1 MIEQLQEKQRRLV
14 ALAKNIA
21 YTREEFAFI
30 NSDERLIA
38 LIGARGVGKTT
49 LLLQY
54 LSQYALDE
62 ALYFSADDISI
73 AACGIIEIAGEFYK
87 LGGRVVVIDEVHM
100 FKEWAAH
107 IKNLYDLYPDL
118 TLRISGSSMLNILM
132 QSHDLSRRV
141 VTKELHTLKFK
152 EYFEIK
158 HNVNLPAL
166 SYEELLSHHN
176 NISFEL
182 TQKYPNLF
190 REFKNYLK
198 NGAYPF
204 FMASKSD
211 ESFDGKLFN
220 SIEKIIYEDIPS
232 TQKIKFENLI
242 SFKKLIYA
250 VLSSKVPFLV
260 KIDSLAKEL
269 GVSEP
274 TLYTY
279 LDILDKT
286 DIFRT
291 LKKQSSKHS
300 KKPEK
305 LYFQNT
311 NILHTLANDQKIAT
325 DIGTVR
331 ETFFVN
337 VFQEIYYSNIGD
349 FIVDGIVF
357 EVGGKGKDFTQ
368 IKDADKSYLA
378 IDVDTTTHKHKI
390 PLWLFGFLY

>member
-1 MIEQLQEKQRRLV
+1 MIEQLQLKQRKLV
-14 ALAKNIA
+14 AMTKSIS
-21 YTREEFAFI
+21 YTRDEFDFI
-30 NSDERLIA
+30 NSEERLIA

-54 LSQYALDE
+54 LAQYSIDD

-73 AACGIIEIAGEFYK
+73 AAFGIIEIVEEFYS

-107 IKNLYDLYPDL
+107 IKNLYDFYPDL

-141 VTKELHTLKFK
+141 VTKELQTLSFK

-158 HNVNLPAL
+158 HNTALPSYSFEKIL
-166 SYEELLSHHN
+166 SNHTD
-176 NISFEL
+176 ISFEL
-182 TQKYPNLF
+182 ITQYPNLYK
-190 REFKNYLK
+190 EFKNYLK

-204 FMASKSD
+204 FTTSKTD
-211 ESFDGKLFN
+211 ESFDSKLFN

-232 TQKIKFENLI
+232 TNKIKFENLI

-250 VLSSKVPFLV
+250 VVSSKVPFSV

-269 GVSEP
+269 GISEP

-286 DIFRT
+286 GIFRT
-291 LKKQSSKHS
+291 LKKKSAKQS

-311 NILHTLANDQKIAT
+311 NILYTLANDQKITT
-325 DIGTVR
+325 DIGTTR

-337 VFQEIYYSNIGD
+337 CFSEIFYSNIGD
-349 FIVDGIVF
+349 FIVDDIIF
-357 EVGGKGKDFTQ
+357 EIGGKGKNFSQ
-368 IKDADKSYLA
+368 VKDIDKSYLA
-378 IDVDTTTHKHKI
+378 IDVDTTTHKYKI
-390 PLWLFGFLY
+390 PLWLFGFLN

>member
-1 MIEQLQEKQRRLV
+1 MIEQLQEKQRKLV
-14 ALAKNIA
+14 SIAKNIT
-21 YTREEFAFI
+21 YLRKEFDFI

-54 LSQYALDE
+54 LGQYSLDE

-73 AACGIIEIAGEFYK
+73 AAFGIVEIVEEFYK
-87 LGGRVVVIDEVHM
+87 LGGRIVVIDEVHM

-107 IKNLYDLYPDL
+107 IKNLYDFYPDL
-118 TLRISGSSMLNILM
+118 TIRISGSSMLNILM
-132 QSHDLSRRV
+132 QSHDLSRRIL
-141 VTKELHTLKFK
+141 TKELGILSFK

-158 HNVNLPAL
+158 HHATLSSFSFEDILSNHNEI
-166 SYEELLSHHN
+166 SYEL
-176 NISFEL
+176 IC
-182 TQKYPNLF
+182 KYPNLYK
-190 REFKNYLK
+190 EFKNYLK

-204 FMASKSD
+204 FTISKSE
-211 ESFDGKLFN
+211 ESFASKLFN

-250 VLSSKVPFLV
+250 VVSAKVPYSV

-286 DIFRT
+286 GIFRT
-291 LKKQSSKHS
+291 LKKQSTKQS

-311 NILHTLANDQKIAT
+311 NILYTLASDQKIAT
-325 DIGTVR
+325 DIGAIR

-337 VFQEIYYSNIGD
+337 SFKEIYYSDIGD
-349 FIVDGIVF
+349 FVVDGIIF
-357 EVGGKGKDFTQ
+357 EVGGKGKSFSQ
-368 IKDADKSYLA
+368 VKDIEKSYLA
-378 IDVDTTTHKHKI
+378 IDVDTTTHKHKV